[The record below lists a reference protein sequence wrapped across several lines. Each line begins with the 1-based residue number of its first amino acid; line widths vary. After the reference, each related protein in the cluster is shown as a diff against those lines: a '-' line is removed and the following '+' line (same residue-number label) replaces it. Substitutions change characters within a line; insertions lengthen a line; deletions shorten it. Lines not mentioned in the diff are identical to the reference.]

1 MMRNKVRAVQ
11 LTQGAAENRAKWCQV
26 SGQCLSPRARFGR
39 ENHSICGRLAVTTQV
54 GCAPPAPAAEE
65 WQPFRINQDHT
76 LEGRRMASKYL
87 SGILIVVLCMALARP
102 AAADKG
108 RMIEAVED
116 RGPIM
121 GEFVEATAVAAVMT
135 AVVIHELS
143 VVLALCTFAAPIH
156 AQATQTTAAS
166 PVPPWYDIAKEV
178 TLTGTLSSVVQD
190 ATPQMNLLGGS
201 HLIIETTAGKIDA
214 ALGGFAMKGEGA
226 LSVTPGQRVQ
236 VTGVMKTIRDQQVFV
251 TRLVLANGQVYKIRN
266 EHGFVLRPLSRQGR
280 TNSEAMGGRR

>member
-1 MMRNKVRAVQ
+1 MMRNKARAVQ
-11 LTQGAAENRAKWCQV
+11 LIQDATENRAKWCQV
-26 SGQCLSPRARFGR
+26 SGQCSSPRARFGR
-39 ENHSICGRLAVTTQV
+39 QNRIWCRRLAVNRRV
-54 GCAPPAPAAEE
+54 RCAPPAPVAEK
-65 WQPFRINQDHT
+65 WQPSSISSDHT
-76 LEGRRMASKYL
+76 REGRGTTPKYL
-87 SGILIVVLCMALARP
+87 SGILILVLGMALARP
-102 AAADKG
+102 AEAHQG
-108 RMIEAVED
+108 RMSEAVED
-116 RGPIM
+116 RRPIT
-121 GEFVEATAVAAVMT
+121 GEVVEATAVATVMT
-135 AVVIHELS
+135 AVVIHELA

-190 ATPQMNLLGGS
+190 ATPEMNLLGGS
-201 HLIIETTAGKIDA
+201 HLMIETTAGKVDA
-214 ALGGFAMKGEGA
+214 SLGGFAMKGEGA

-280 TNSEAMGGRR
+280 TNSEAMGGRL